1 VFYRPPG
8 PVFLLP
14 ERRILIVAERFVD
27 KPICSSVDLEHGLKS
42 RGSVPFPTLPLL
54 PLPFISH
61 PYLWSFPTFSPYP
74 TFPGI
79 SSFSR
84 YGVWRIYTR
93 RQCNVM
99 LVSFRSLSPDKFVY
113 PALSTMQYKCKTF
126 WPGGIGWSLA
136 RTADFP
142 GQISGEFRTP
152 VTPLVDTRTTCK
164 LV

>member
-1 VFYRPPG
+1 MFYRPPG

-99 LVSFRSLSPDKFVY
+99 LVSDPSPRTNSYILLY
-113 PALSTMQYKCKTF
+113 PPCNTNARLFGQVESDGPWHELRT
-126 WPGGIGWSLA
+126 SLA
-136 RTADFP
+136 KFLASFGP
-142 GQISGEFRTP
+142 P
-152 VTPLVDTRTTCK
+152 
-164 LV
+164 